1 MTSALQAYRRSS
13 LTQWTR
19 IDLLVALY
27 QATERSL
34 NAGAAAID
42 RQNLPEIAAILLK
55 VQKQILAIIEG
66 IDDSDDTASNV
77 KRLLTF
83 CLGCVASRQAPRW
96 RDAARIVGEL
106 RAAFEA
112 IQDVGRAMESRGEIA
127 PIDMQGSRAI
137 VA

>member
-1 MTSALQAYRRSS
+1 MTSAHQAYRRSS
-13 LTQWTR
+13 FTQWTR

-34 NAGAAAID
+34 NSGAVAIE
-42 RQNLPEIAAILLK
+42 RQNLPEINRLLLK
-55 VQKQILAIIEG
+55 IQQQFLAIIEG
-66 IDDSDDTASNV
+66 IDDSDDTAANV

-83 CLGCVASRQAPRW
+83 CLGCVASQQTTRW

-106 RAAFEA
+106 RAAFES
-112 IQDVGRAMESRGEIA
+112 IQDVGRAMESRGEIP
-127 PIDMQGSRAI
+127 PIDMMGSRAV

>member
-34 NAGAAAID
+34 GAGAIAIE
-42 RQNLPEIAAILLK
+42 RQNLPEIGALLLK

-66 IDDSDDTASNV
+66 VDDSDDTAANV
-77 KRLLTF
+77 KRLLIF
-83 CLGCVASRQAPRW
+83 CLGCIASREPARW

-106 RAAFEA
+106 RTALEPRRDRPDRHAELA
-112 IQDVGRAMESRGEIA
+112 GGRRVRRSALQMRN
-127 PIDMQGSRAI
+127 
-137 VA
+137 